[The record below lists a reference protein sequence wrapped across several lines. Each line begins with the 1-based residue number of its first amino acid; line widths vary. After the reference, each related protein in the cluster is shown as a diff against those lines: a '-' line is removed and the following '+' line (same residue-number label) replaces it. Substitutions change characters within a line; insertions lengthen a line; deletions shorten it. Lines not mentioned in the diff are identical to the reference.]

1 MTEDDKRALS
11 ESRLEK
17 AQQMLVSAKL
27 LLEHGDY
34 ASACNR
40 AYYSV
45 FHAMRAL
52 MALDGVDE
60 HKHSHL
66 IAEFRK
72 RYIKTGLL
80 ERSLSDIVGSAFE
93 VRNSSD
99 YEDFWI
105 ISKTDAIEQA
115 DNAEVFLKA
124 IRGYLKTPERK

>member
-52 MALDGVDE
+52 MALT
-60 HKHSHL
+60 S
-66 IAEFRK
+66 
-72 RYIKTGLL
+72 
-80 ERSLSDIVGSAFE
+80 
-93 VRNSSD
+93 
-99 YEDFWI
+99 
-105 ISKTDAIEQA
+105 ISTAI
-115 DNAEVFLKA
+115 
-124 IRGYLKTPERK
+124 